1 MKSIDRTVAHVLRKE
16 KKVLVGYLY
25 GSTARGTARVDS
37 DIDVAVVL
45 KAGTRIPLRYP
56 ERLAILLE
64 QALAGKRIVDVRIL
78 NETPVR
84 FRFHVL
90 KEGRRVFERNP
101 RERVQFE
108 TYATQM
114 YYDMKPMHDLYESLR
129 ARRYGI

>member
-1 MKSIDRTVAHVLRKE
+1 MKTIDQAIAQVLRKE
-16 KKVLVGYLY
+16 KKVLAGYLY

-37 DIDVAVVL
+37 DIDVAIVV

-64 QALAGKRIVDVRIL
+64 RSLAGKRTVDVRIL

-84 FRFHVL
+84 FRFQVL
-90 KEGRRVFERNP
+90 KEGRRVFERSP
-101 RERVQFE
+101 RERVRFK

-129 ARRYGI
+129 ARRYGV